1 MAVVENWFI
10 AEPLLFGVWTTHKL
24 TVSPR
29 VENIRSGRGEIEYN
43 PDFIDSLGDSQLRD
57 VLRFEAM
64 RILLKHPYLRRKE
77 DPILSYQASNVTLQE
92 YLSTTL
98 PHPRAVDLFGT
109 HDFDL
114 QYFER
119 YYALLSEMS
128 RKGRGAS
135 QRKESEAT
143 RAGATAQL
151 KGKSDSDLGDFDAS
165 SADSLDG
172 YVSADQSGPQNTESW
187 QEDDF
192 LVERVDDKIR
202 EAAESSSF
210 GSFSGQAKGL
220 ILATL
225 RPRLDYRAVLKRF
238 RRSILST
245 ERRLTRMR
253 PNRRYGFDYLG
264 STYER
269 ATKLLFAVDVSGS
282 MSELDIAKGFS
293 IINRFFKVGIQQVDV
308 LTFDAQL
315 TSSVTTLK
323 KARFEVKIT
332 GRGGTNF
339 QPVLDYVDE
348 HRGYDGLIVYT
359 DGVAPAPKPL
369 RRTSTSVLWMIH
381 SESAYASACKSLS
394 PVGRVTFVRPSS
406 DDEKAKARKG
416 GA

>member
-24 TVSPR
+24 TVTPR

-43 PDFIDSLGDSQLRD
+43 PDFVDALGDSQLQE
-57 VLRFEAM
+57 VLRFEVM

-77 DPILSYQASNVTLQE
+77 DPILSYEASNLTLQE
-92 YLSTTL
+92 YLDTTL
-98 PHPRAVDLFGT
+98 PHPRAAEVFGT

-119 YYALLSEMS
+119 YYALLSDKAGSQARGES
-128 RKGRGAS
+128 KDSDRGAS
-135 QRKESEAT
+135 GDPDRGGSPS
-143 RAGATAQL
+143 GAL
-151 KGKSDSDLGDFDAS
+151 EGYAS
-165 SADSLDG
+165 ASL
-172 YVSADQSGPQNTESW
+172 SGPQNTESW
-187 QEDDF
+187 QEDDL
-192 LVERVDDKIR
+192 LVERVDEKIR
-202 EAAESSSF
+202 EANDSNSF
-210 GSFSGQAKGL
+210 GSLSGHAKTL

-253 PNRRYGFDYLG
+253 PNRRYGFEYLG

-282 MSELDIAKGFS
+282 MSEPHIAQGFS

-308 LTFDAQL
+308 LTFDAQV
-315 TSSVTTLK
+315 TSTVTTLK
-323 KARFEVKIT
+323 KARFEVKVT
-332 GRGGTNF
+332 GRGGTDF

-348 HRGYDGLIVYT
+348 HRGYDGLIIFT
-359 DGVAPAPKPL
+359 DGMAPKPKPL
-369 RRTSTSVLWMIH
+369 RRASTRVLWMIH
-381 SESAYASACKSLS
+381 SEATYDSVRQSLS
-394 PVGRVTFVRPSS
+394 PVGAVTFVKPSS
-406 DDEKAKARKG
+406 ETEKRRREKS
-416 GA
+416 GAFW